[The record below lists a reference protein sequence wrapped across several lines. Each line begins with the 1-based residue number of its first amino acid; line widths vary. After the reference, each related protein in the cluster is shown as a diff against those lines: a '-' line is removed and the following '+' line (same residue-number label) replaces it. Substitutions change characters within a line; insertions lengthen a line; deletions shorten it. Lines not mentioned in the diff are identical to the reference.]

1 VDPLVGS
8 VEEMVE
14 GYVDEMLKI
23 QPEGPFHLVGWSYGG
38 TVVHAVAE
46 ALDRRGHE
54 IAFVA
59 ILDSQPGGHGF
70 TEIHA
75 GKTLSDYRSELEEYF
90 GQYIGT
96 GNQGQFLDTMAKVLA
111 NNTNLMMDFE
121 SPVYR
126 GDVLFFSATLQ
137 DESYAHL
144 WRPYVLGDIEVH
156 DVRAVHHEMHMP
168 GPVAEVFEVINRK
181 LA

>member
-1 VDPLVGS
+1 
-8 VEEMVE
+8 
-14 GYVDEMLKI
+14 MLKI
-23 QPEGPFHLVGWSYGG
+23 QPEGPFHLIGWSYGG
-38 TVVHAVAE
+38 TVVQAVAE

-75 GKTLSDYRSELEEYF
+75 GKTLSDYRAELEEFF

-96 GNQGQFLDTMAKVLA
+96 DNRQDFLDAMARVLA
-111 NNTNLMMDFE
+111 NNTTLMMAFE

-137 DESYAHL
+137 DQSYAHL
-144 WRPYVLGDIEVH
+144 WRPYVLGSIEVH
-156 DVRAVHHEMHMP
+156 DVRATHHEMNMP
-168 GPVAEVFEVINRK
+168 AAVAEVMQVINRK
-181 LA
+181 LAELAE

>member
-1 VDPLVGS
+1 
-8 VEEMVE
+8 
-14 GYVDEMLKI
+14 
-23 QPEGPFHLVGWSYGG
+23 
-38 TVVHAVAE
+38 AVAE

-54 IAFVA
+54 ISFVA

-75 GKTLSDYRSELEEYF
+75 GKTESDYRGELEEYF

-96 GNQGQFLDTMAKVLA
+96 GNQGDFLDTMAKVLT
-111 NNTNLMMDFE
+111 NNTTLMMDFE

-126 GDVLFFSATLQ
+126 GDVVFFSATLQ
-137 DESYAHL
+137 DETYAHL

-181 LA
+181 LAG